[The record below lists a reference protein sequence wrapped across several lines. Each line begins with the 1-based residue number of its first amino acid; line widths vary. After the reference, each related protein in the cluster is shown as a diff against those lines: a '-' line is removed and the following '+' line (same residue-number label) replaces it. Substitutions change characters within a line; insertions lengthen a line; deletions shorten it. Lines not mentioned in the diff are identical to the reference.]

1 MDFFGMGIGEI
12 LLVIVVALIIWGPGR
27 MVEIARTLGKMVNT
41 LRKTSFDLQKQISKE
56 LEVEEKDLPS
66 QPKANSGGKT
76 KESSGVSTAESRD
89 EEVTSPR
96 DQ

>member
-1 MDFFGMGIGEI
+1 MDFLGMGTGEI
-12 LLVIVVALIIWGPGR
+12 LLIIVVALIIWGPDR
-27 MVEIARTLGKMVNT
+27 IVEIGRTLGKMVST
-41 LRKTSFDLQKQISKE
+41 LRKTSFDLTKQISKE

-66 QPKANSGGKT
+66 PSKAISGSKP